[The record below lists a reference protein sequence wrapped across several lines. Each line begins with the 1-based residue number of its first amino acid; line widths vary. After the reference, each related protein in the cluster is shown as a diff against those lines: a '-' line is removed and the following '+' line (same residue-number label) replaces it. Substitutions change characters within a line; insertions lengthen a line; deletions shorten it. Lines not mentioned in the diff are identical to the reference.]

1 MRNTGKRVNVR
12 SPIRQTL
19 DTEMTAK
26 ASSRAGELIL
36 LGERLKGG
44 GAIVAAFEKA
54 RPPPLLPANDD
65 QCRPTLWLCRFLF
78 DSPQL
83 LHTTSITP
91 AHSLDLQPK
100 SIHCVLTTGRV
111 ALYTRFPLFHHHT
124 TTQHG
129 AHQENICSG

>member
-44 GAIVAAFEKA
+44 GARRSRKPSRIAISRQWKHVGSSRDNKTCCTLLFVLP
-54 RPPPLLPANDD
+54 RPF
-65 QCRPTLWLCRFLF
+65 TI
-78 DSPQL
+78 
-83 LHTTSITP
+83 SIHDLGQS
-91 AHSLDLQPK
+91 HSLNDA
-100 SIHCVLTTGRV
+100 IGFHCR
-111 ALYTRFPLFHHHT
+111 
-124 TTQHG
+124 
-129 AHQENICSG
+129 